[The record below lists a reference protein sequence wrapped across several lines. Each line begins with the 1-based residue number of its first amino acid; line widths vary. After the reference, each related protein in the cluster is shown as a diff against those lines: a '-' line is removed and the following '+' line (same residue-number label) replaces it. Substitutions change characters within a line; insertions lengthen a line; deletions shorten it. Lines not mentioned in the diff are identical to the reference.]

1 MNMVEMENIQTKSDL
16 YLWMKKAI
24 EDEAFFHYGLNP
36 DHPLVIESID
46 YFYSSDAYSQSFRF
60 DDLLSCGVAYGS
72 NAKIL
77 DLASGFGQFVLA
89 ALESGLDCWG
99 LEPADSR
106 LKFIKKKVE
115 LFNLPH
121 SYLERFREGV
131 GEDIPY
137 PADTF
142 DFITSFQTMEH
153 VQDLGDVALN
163 MIRVV
168 KSGGG
173 IHIRCPN
180 YFGTFEGHY
189 RLPWLPLPIS
199 KKPMKIILRIMGR
212 PTSGLSEQINYITQR
227 SLIKK
232 FTKAANQMDVRIL
245 IIDCEDLV
253 LEAGLRRRGIPVS
266 FITMGLVKL
275 IIFLRDIFRREMSIN
290 LLIRVIKK

>member
-1 MNMVEMENIQTKSDL
+1 
-16 YLWMKKAI
+16 
-24 EDEAFFHYGLNP
+24 
-36 DHPLVIESID
+36 
-46 YFYSSDAYSQSFRF
+46 
-60 DDLLSCGVAYGS
+60 
-72 NAKIL
+72 
-77 DLASGFGQFVLA
+77 
-89 ALESGLDCWG
+89 
-99 LEPADSR
+99 
-106 LKFIKKKVE
+106 
-115 LFNLPH
+115 
-121 SYLERFREGV
+121 
-131 GEDIPY
+131 
-137 PADTF
+137 
-142 DFITSFQTMEH
+142 MEH

>member
-106 LKFIKKKVE
+106 LKFIKKRWNYLTSHTPILKD
-115 LFNLPH
+115 
-121 SYLERFREGV
+121 LERGSGRTYLIQPIHLTLLPPFK
-131 GEDIPY
+131 PWS
-137 PADTF
+137 TF
-142 DFITSFQTMEH
+142 
-153 VQDLGDVALN
+153 
-163 MIRVV
+163 
-168 KSGGG
+168 
-173 IHIRCPN
+173 
-180 YFGTFEGHY
+180 
-189 RLPWLPLPIS
+189 
-199 KKPMKIILRIMGR
+199 KI
-212 PTSGLSEQINYITQR
+212 
-227 SLIKK
+227 
-232 FTKAANQMDVRIL
+232 
-245 IIDCEDLV
+245 
-253 LEAGLRRRGIPVS
+253 
-266 FITMGLVKL
+266 
-275 IIFLRDIFRREMSIN
+275 
-290 LLIRVIKK
+290 